1 MVAGRVSESGAGQA
15 GGLRVQIL
23 SKRGKLR
30 GFAPGAPPNFFS
42 VIGHDHSK
50 RAARQGNLS
59 FCQMTRLSFPFLL
72 ALCCSLPLLAS
83 GQEGNP
89 GNSTFAHGPDSRR
102 QDGVPRGKV
111 TRHEWKSRI
120 LQGTLRQ
127 WYLYVPAQYDGSQA
141 AAVMIFQ
148 DGHAYVDE
156 VGDIRVPIVFDNLI
170 HRGEMPVTIGIFLNP
185 GLFTDKLDG
194 RQGWKAPP
202 GVKRNRSVEYDSL
215 SADYVTFL
223 EKEILAEVGKSHRL
237 TDDPVM
243 RAICGMSSGG
253 ICAFTAAW
261 ERPDLFRKVVSHIGS
276 FTNIRGGH
284 VYPALIRKTENKPL
298 RVFLQDGSNDLDNA
312 HGNWW
317 LGNLQMEKAL
327 QFRKYDHRAVWG
339 EGSHNGK
346 HGGAIFPDT
355 MRWLWRDWKGTE

>member
-1 MVAGRVSESGAGQA
+1 MIRFPS
-15 GGLRVQIL
+15 
-23 SKRGKLR
+23 
-30 GFAPGAPPNFFS
+30 
-42 VIGHDHSK
+42 
-50 RAARQGNLS
+50 
-59 FCQMTRLSFPFLL
+59 PFLL
-72 ALCCSLPLLAS
+72 ALCCSLPLLAP
-83 GQEGNP
+83 GNP
-89 GNSTFAHGPDSRR
+89 ENPTFSQGPDSKR

-111 TRHEWKSRI
+111 TRHEWKSDI
-120 LQGTLRQ
+120 LKGTLRQ
-127 WYLYVPAQYDGSQA
+127 WYLYVPAQYDGSRE
-141 AAVMIFQ
+141 AAVMVFQ

-156 VGDIRVPIVFDNLI
+156 AGDIRVPVVFDNLI

-185 GLFTDKLDG
+185 GLFTDKIEG

-202 GVKRNRSVEYDSL
+202 GVRRNRSVEYDSL
-215 SADYVTFL
+215 SADYVNFL
-223 EKEILAEVGKSHRL
+223 EKEILAEVGKSHKL
-237 TDDPVM
+237 TNDPAM

-261 ERPDLFRKVVSHIGS
+261 ERPDLFHKVVSHIGS

-327 QFRKYDHRAVWG
+327 QFRKYDHKTVWG
-339 EGSHNGK
+339 KGGHSGK
-346 HGGAIFPDT
+346 HGGAIFPGT
-355 MRWLWRDWKGTE
+355 MRWLWRDWKGRK